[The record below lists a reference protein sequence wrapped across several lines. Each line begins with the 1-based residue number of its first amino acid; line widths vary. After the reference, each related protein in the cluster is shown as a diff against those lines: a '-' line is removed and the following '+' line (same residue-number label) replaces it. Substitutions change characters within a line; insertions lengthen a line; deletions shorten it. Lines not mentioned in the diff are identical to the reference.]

1 MANIVIGNEF
11 KTEFESI
18 QRLYKEGYLSGG
30 VQIRRVTRDTIET
43 AANTFIFNPYE
54 RGVNGSDGSGE
65 VKAAFKKDGA
75 TWFAPLRGV
84 AADSSNADWE
94 QLIMD
99 VAADYHKH
107 YSLIEFRQV
116 NDSSTRD
123 NEDRLVNRFK
133 KEFIERVFTG
143 GKAFSAPV
151 RCGAERE
158 DIYGISVRMEI
169 SSGTGES
176 KPVLG
181 KLYFSQSG
189 RELAPL
195 TYAEAAEIDSFL
207 TASVPEDE
215 GVKPAGWSDTV
226 DVRLVGRVFDGL
238 TKVIEDGGYAKYVCF
253 GGGDMEVIRYMLD
266 SLANTGEHGEIKKL
280 QCSRIKVLGISHV
293 QWEKSAYVISSQG
306 REILKAVVG
315 LNDTLSLICLNCSE
329 RGKASYLVNGNDIV
343 YPADVKTAGLIKSL
357 NPALE
362 NFGVSDED
370 VNKIIVNSEI
380 KNHLFTVR
388 CAENMRNPNCSRMVC
403 ASRAVEVKEGD
414 KVVRKCKGC
423 SYPEIVYSD
432 IFAGGEAKY
441 TPHLNFATDVM
452 TLVPEKTETCLCCG
466 RPFTEKKI
474 SKEGLCSFCSG
485 SGGYTK
491 AGGELYR
498 EYSGMLGLGV
508 RLKHLFTKKYC
519 REDGSV
525 LLFVLGNDKYVFD
538 KLNAQEFGFVSKPV
552 KYRRYGG
559 GRRHG

>member
-18 QRLYKEGYLSGG
+18 RRLYKEGYLSGG
-30 VQIRRVTRDTIET
+30 VQIKRVTRDTIEMPT
-43 AANTFIFNPYE
+43 NTFIFNPYE

-65 VKAAFKKDGA
+65 VKASYTKDGA

-84 AADSSNADWE
+84 KADSSNADWE

-107 YSLIEFRQV
+107 FSLIEFRQV
-116 NDSSTRD
+116 NDNSTRET
-123 NEDRLVNRFK
+123 EDRLVTRFK
-133 KEFIERVFTG
+133 TEFIDRVFTG

-151 RCGAERE
+151 RYGVEKE
-158 DIYGISVRMEI
+158 NIYGISVRMEI

-181 KLYFSQSG
+181 KLYFSESG
-189 RELAPL
+189 RELTPL
-195 TYAEAAEIDSFL
+195 TYSEAAKIDGFL

-215 GVKPAGWSDTV
+215 GLKPAGWSDTV
-226 DVRLVGRVFDGL
+226 DVRLVSKVFDGL
-238 TKVIEDGGYAKYVCF
+238 TKIIEKGGYAKYVCF
-253 GGGDMEVIRYMLD
+253 GGRDMQDIRYMLD

-315 LNDTLSLICLNCSE
+315 LNDTVSLICLNCSE
-329 RGKASYLVNGNDIV
+329 RGKTSYLVNGNEII
-343 YPADVKTAGLIKSL
+343 YPSNVKTAGLKKYL
-357 NPALE
+357 NPAEE
-362 NFGVSDED
+362 NFGITDED

-380 KNHLFTVR
+380 KNHLFSVR
-388 CAENMRNPNCSRMVC
+388 CPENMRNPNCSHTVC
-403 ASRAVEVKEGD
+403 LSRAVEVKEGD
-414 KVVRKCKGC
+414 KVIRKCKGC
-423 SYPEIVYSD
+423 SYPEIVYTD
-432 IFAGGEAKY
+432 IFAGGDAKY
-441 TPHLNFATDVM
+441 TPHLNFAADRM
-452 TLVPEKTETCLCCG
+452 TLVREKTETCACCG
-466 RPFTEKKI
+466 RPFTEGKI
-474 SKEGLCSFCSG
+474 SKEGLCSFCSATQ
-485 SGGYTK
+485 GYTK

-508 RLKHLFTKKYC
+508 RLTHLFTKKYC

-538 KLNAQEFGFVSKPV
+538 KLSAQEFGFVSKPV
-552 KYRRYGG
+552 KYKRYGG
-559 GRRHG
+559 GRR